1 VTSNVVPAIVSVPD
15 RLVVAVFAATLN
27 ETLPGPVPLA
37 PLVTEIHEALL
48 AAVHAQLAPAVTV
61 LLPVPA
67 AAVKAWLV
75 GEIE

>member
-1 VTSNVVPAIVSVPD
+1 LNVVPAMVSVPD

-48 AAVHAQLAPAVTV
+48 AAVQAQLAPAVTV

-67 AAVKAWLV
+67 AAVNAWLV